1 MGVYLSNLDLVHVE
15 PILVDLNTV
24 NEITLDLSIVGLNDE
39 SVLYLIFC
47 RTKDAPRSK
56 DQYQGVTNSYQL

>member
-39 SVLYLIFC
+39 SVLYLI
-47 RTKDAPRSK
+47 
-56 DQYQGVTNSYQL
+56 L